1 MRHRAFSTY
10 PLFETPVRWDNA
22 CLTNSD
28 FTEELVFTIGDDPL
42 DLVSHDFDIQIRTAP
57 NANTA
62 IKSLGTVSSATSEGI
77 YPVEPENGMIQIR
90 VNRDSLLSLYQSI
103 YHNSLEGD
111 CVSLYYDLL
120 ATLPNGDKEAW
131 LMGYF
136 NIRKAI
142 TDG

>member
-10 PLFETPVRWDNA
+10 PLYETPVRWDNA

-28 FTEELVFTIGDDPL
+28 FTEELVFTISDDPL
-42 DLVSHDFDIQIRTAP
+42 DLVGHDFDIQIRTAP

-62 IKSLGTVSSATSEGI
+62 LKSLGTVSSATSEGI

-90 VNRDSLLSLYQSI
+90 VNRDSLLSLYQSV
-103 YHNSLEGD
+103 YPDHLEGD

-120 ATLPNGDKEAW
+120 VTLPNGDKEAW

-136 NIRKAI
+136 NIRKGV
-142 TDG
+142 TNG

>member
-42 DLVSHDFDIQIRTAP
+42 DLVDHTFQAEIRTTP
-57 NANTA
+57 NSPTPLLF
-62 IKSLGTVSSATSEGI
+62 LGTVSSVTQEGI
-77 YPVEPENGMIQIR
+77 YPIDPAGGIIQIR
-90 VNRDSLLSLYQSI
+90 VNRSSLLSMYQSV
-103 YHNSLEGD
+103 YPDHLEGN

-120 ATLPNGDKEAW
+120 VTLPNGDKEAW
-131 LMGYF
+131 LTGYF
-136 NIRKAI
+136 NIQKGV
-142 TDG
+142 TSG